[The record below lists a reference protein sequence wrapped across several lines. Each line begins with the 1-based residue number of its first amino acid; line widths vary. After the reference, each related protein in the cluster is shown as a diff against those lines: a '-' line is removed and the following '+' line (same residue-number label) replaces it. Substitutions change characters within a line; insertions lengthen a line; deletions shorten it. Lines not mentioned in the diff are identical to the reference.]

1 MVNFEIFRFS
11 PKSYFDQTFIT
22 RFDRYRCFS
31 DYFRFNGHFRLHG
44 TILTRPMTQ
53 FNSLTITPKRNQAD
67 TLHPLDPN
75 FRKKNRPSLKKIRHF
90 KPLPTDKLK
99 IQGALSQYFSRKGR
113 CTSGFKIVFL
123 C

>member
-11 PKSYFDQTFIT
+11 PKSYLDQTFIT

-53 FNSLTITPKRNQAD
+53 FNSSAITSKRNQAD
-67 TLHPLDPN
+67 TLQNLGKLSFHLQ
-75 FRKKNRPSLKKIRHF
+75 RVKNIIL
-90 KPLPTDKLK
+90 
-99 IQGALSQYFSRKGR
+99 A
-113 CTSGFKIVFL
+113 
-123 C
+123 